1 MLMAVPTA
9 TVIANHIPNV
19 TSVGVQLQDVGFCP
33 LLTYSIIEITEKY
46 ITIVIEG
53 YVNSTF
59 CVCINNRCKSSFGN

>member
-33 LLTYSIIEITEKY
+33 LLTYSIIEI
-46 ITIVIEG
+46 
-53 YVNSTF
+53 N
-59 CVCINNRCKSSFGN
+59 